1 MRSRKSGVMAAPSPV
16 PSGQQ
21 LERNV
26 MLDKKK
32 TITFMGKLFYMD
44 LPHNK
49 QTQLLS
55 KAIVRRGGVIE
66 SFLSRDVNYVV
77 TGNRKAA
84 DVTNGEPNGRKGNG
98 SQHPAAENIEKP
110 PYSRGKQ
117 LLKKVVQSQECSSVL
132 SSARSWG
139 VCILHLDEV
148 LEYLARLTKRR
159 MNRPS
164 VEKGAVGAAQTI
176 KVGKLKSP
184 FLKIEDQ
191 SREYCPIH
199 CSFSNFPECSFIS
212 SDRSP
217 FETAPTNNSTHKDP
231 RDQKEGE
238 KPRNWEKIGYCECCQ
253 ITYQKLSEHL
263 ISKQHCRFALKASN
277 YRAIDDLASLIHY
290 DFVPLPPGFKPN
302 EEPYEDKAPPQ
313 SLEQPLLKEKEFLE
327 KEEDQQDESKDL
339 PVDLVAERPTEEHG
353 LVLPERHVKQ
363 DTACPMENHSLGLS
377 KKPPAENMVIDP
389 AQTGGLL
396 VEDNRPQST
405 VSTTA
410 LVQCDLPLEA
420 AAGSHVGLVTKMSW
434 YTEEA
439 GLTSVYTVQSLVIP
453 PAPGLNQHMAM
464 ENLSVQPQLFLSAL
478 GDPPFSL
485 AQGGF
490 KNLDNNDQGEATLS
504 TYVEP
509 QIINAVLQQTN
520 ALLGD
525 KPHVIPSTGLDSER
539 SSAPATGGECSLQ
552 HLDAASSVMA
562 PIVESAVDQHQHVLL
577 VSTQNKLLV
586 NTPCD
591 MPTELTNN
599 LSINQLTLAPW
610 HLSAEDNVTV
620 TPSTAPSVD
629 AQDPEPTVP
638 NVDCGGGKRKHC
650 WSPCQPAGK
659 RQPLSC
665 QPMPLWVLHHL
676 PSSANQ
682 PIVPMFSDWVDR
694 DCNNRAAEDE
704 GTTLPT
710 FCYNPKMVQYDA
722 SSESD
727 WDSHLA
733 SLRHN
738 NPHQTAHFG
747 ELRTAQVSL
756 DESCYGK
763 QLCSVLSHEQTLG
776 SPGATQTVTLS
787 HTSCDIFLSGV
798 AS

>member
-1 MRSRKSGVMAAPSPV
+1 
-16 PSGQQ
+16 
-21 LERNV
+21 

-55 KAIVRRGGVIE
+55 KAIVRRGGVSNE
-66 SFLSRDVNYVV
+66 VLSS
-77 TGNRKAA
+77 NRHLHVLKAA

-139 VCILHLDEV
+139 VCILHLD
-148 LEYLARLTKRR
+148 
-159 MNRPS
+159 
-164 VEKGAVGAAQTI
+164 
-176 KVGKLKSP
+176 VGKLKSP

-290 DFVPLPPGFKPN
+290 DFVPLPPG
-302 EEPYEDKAPPQ
+302 
-313 SLEQPLLKEKEFLE
+313 
-327 KEEDQQDESKDL
+327 
-339 PVDLVAERPTEEHG
+339 
-353 LVLPERHVKQ
+353 
-363 DTACPMENHSLGLS
+363 
-377 KKPPAENMVIDP
+377 
-389 AQTGGLL
+389 
-396 VEDNRPQST
+396 
-405 VSTTA
+405 
-410 LVQCDLPLEA
+410 
-420 AAGSHVGLVTKMSW
+420 
-434 YTEEA
+434 
-439 GLTSVYTVQSLVIP
+439 
-453 PAPGLNQHMAM
+453 
-464 ENLSVQPQLFLSAL
+464 
-478 GDPPFSL
+478 
-485 AQGGF
+485 
-490 KNLDNNDQGEATLS
+490 
-504 TYVEP
+504 
-509 QIINAVLQQTN
+509 
-520 ALLGD
+520 
-525 KPHVIPSTGLDSER
+525 
-539 SSAPATGGECSLQ
+539 
-552 HLDAASSVMA
+552 
-562 PIVESAVDQHQHVLL
+562 
-577 VSTQNKLLV
+577 
-586 NTPCD
+586 
-591 MPTELTNN
+591 
-599 LSINQLTLAPW
+599 
-610 HLSAEDNVTV
+610 
-620 TPSTAPSVD
+620 TAPSVD